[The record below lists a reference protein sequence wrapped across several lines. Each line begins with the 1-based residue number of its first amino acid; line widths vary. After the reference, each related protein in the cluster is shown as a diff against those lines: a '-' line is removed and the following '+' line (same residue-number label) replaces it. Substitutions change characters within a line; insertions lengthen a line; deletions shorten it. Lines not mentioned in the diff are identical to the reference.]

1 MYEAKPITNNRVFIY
16 HFLKRTQ
23 RFHCPMTAI
32 LRIDVT
38 DTLQRIKEMRA
49 EGHKV
54 SFIAYLCKAT
64 AKTIEENPRLNHR
77 LYHTLFGRK
86 LEASFDHISC
96 GLLVAREA
104 PDGEEVLLQLILKN
118 PNEMS
123 VEEIHR
129 SIKEN
134 KATPLEELDSYKK
147 LQKVRTLPRFL
158 IPLIHFFF
166 RSNPK
171 HTDQSFSTYGL
182 SSVMQP
188 DSVILGGHTPSN
200 QTTFFPTSLRDEVLA
215 INGKPEVRKVLV
227 VGFSTDHFV
236 VDGMDVQRATHTI
249 RKYLEDPQTLLNSDE

>member
-1 MYEAKPITNNRVFIY
+1 MYEAKSLTNNRVFIY

-23 RFHCPMTAI
+23 RFHCPMTAV

-38 DTLQRIKEMRA
+38 DTIQRIEELRA

-64 AKTIEENPRLNHR
+64 AKTIEQHPRLNHR
-77 LYHTLFGRK
+77 LYHSFFGRK
-86 LEASFDHISC
+86 IETTFDHISC
-96 GLLVAREA
+96 GLLVARED
-104 PDGEEVLLQLILKN
+104 PNGEEVLLQLVLKT

-123 VEEIHR
+123 VEEIHQA
-129 SIKEN
+129 IKDN
-134 KATPLEELDSYKK
+134 KATPLEDLESYKK

-158 IPLIHFFF
+158 IPFIHFLF

-171 HTDQSFSTYGL
+171 HTAQNYSTYGL

-188 DSVILGGHTPSN
+188 DSIIVGGHTPSN

-215 INGKPEVRKVLV
+215 IDGEPKVRKVLI

-236 VDGMDVQRATHTI
+236 VDGMDVQRATNTI
-249 RKYLEDPQTLLNSDE
+249 RKYLENPETLLSSGS

>member
-1 MYEAKPITNNRVFIY
+1 MYEAKPLTNNRVFIY

-38 DTLQRIKEMRA
+38 DTVHRIIEMRA

-64 AKTIEENPRLNHR
+64 AKTIEEHPRLNNR
-77 LYHTLFGRK
+77 LYHSFFGRK
-86 LEASFDHISC
+86 REATFGHISC
-96 GLLVAREA
+96 GMLVARED
-104 PDGEEVLLQLILKN
+104 PDGEEVLLQLVLKN

-129 SIKEN
+129 VIKEN
-134 KATPLEELDSYKK
+134 KAPPLEELESYKK
-147 LQKVRTLPRFL
+147 LEKARNLPRFL
-158 IPLIHFFF
+158 IPFLHFLF

-171 HTDQSFSTYGL
+171 HTAESFSTYGL

-188 DSVILGGHTPSN
+188 DSIIVGGHTPSN

-215 INGKPEVRKVLV
+215 IDGKPQVRKVLI
-227 VGFSTDHFV
+227 VGFSSDHFV

-249 RKYLEDPQTLLNSDE
+249 RRYLENPETLLG